1 MNDQING
8 HEPAPQAE
16 ALEFS
21 VTADAT
27 GLVEVRM
34 TSNMDFIIRTYIGL
48 GDFIRRHLNPTPD
61 LPKFFNDMAGIAT
74 ALERLAEE
82 KKALAAAA
90 AAANDPEVQPPPEAA

>member
-8 HEPAPQAE
+8 HEPQAE
-16 ALEFS
+16 AEVMEFS
-21 VTADAT
+21 VTADQT

-74 ALERLAEE
+74 ALDRLAAE
-82 KKALAAAA
+82 KAANA

>member
-34 TSNMDFIIRTYIGL
+34 TRNMDFVIRTYIGL
-48 GDFIRRHLNPTPD
+48 GDFIRRHLQPTPD
-61 LPKFFNDMAGIAT
+61 LPKFFNDLSGIAT
-74 ALERLAEE
+74 ALERFAEE
-82 KKALAAAA
+82 KKALAAA

>member
-8 HEPAPQAE
+8 HEPTPQAE

-21 VTADAT
+21 VTADAN

-34 TSNMDFIIRTYIGL
+34 TRDMDFVIRTYIGL

-74 ALERLAEE
+74 ALERFAEE
-82 KKALAAAA
+82 KKALAAA

>member
-16 ALEFS
+16 VKEFS
-21 VTADAT
+21 VTADAN

-34 TSNMDFIIRTYIGL
+34 TRDMDFIMRTYLGL
-48 GDFIRRHLNPTPD
+48 GDLIRRHLQPTPD
-61 LPKFFNDMAGIAT
+61 LPKFFNDLSGIAT

-82 KKALAAAA
+82 RAA

>member
-8 HEPAPQAE
+8 HEPAPE
-16 ALEFS
+16 VKEFS
-21 VTADAT
+21 VTADAN

-34 TSNMDFIIRTYIGL
+34 TSDMDFIMRTYIGL

-61 LPKFFNDMAGIAT
+61 LPKFFEDMAGIAT

-82 KKALAAAA
+82 RAAAKV
-90 AAANDPEVQPPPEAA
+90 AANDPEVQPPPEAA

>member
-8 HEPAPQAE
+8 HEPTPEAE
-16 ALEFS
+16 VMEFS

-34 TSNMDFIIRTYIGL
+34 TRNMDFIMRTYIGL
-48 GDFIRRHLNPTPD
+48 GDLIRRHLQPTPD

-74 ALERLAEE
+74 ALERFAEE
-82 KKALAAAA
+82 RA
-90 AAANDPEVQPPPEAA
+90 AAANDHEVQPPPEAA

>member
-8 HEPAPQAE
+8 HEPTPQAE

-21 VTADAT
+21 VTADAN

-34 TSNMDFIIRTYIGL
+34 TSNMDFIMRTYIGL
-48 GDFIRRHLNPTPD
+48 GDFIRRHLQPTPD
-61 LPKFFNDMAGIAT
+61 LPKFFNDLSGIAT

-82 KKALAAAA
+82 RAAAKA
-90 AAANDPEVQPPPEAA
+90 TATNDSEVQPPPEAA

>member
-8 HEPAPQAE
+8 HEPAPE
-16 ALEFS
+16 VKEFS
-21 VTADAT
+21 VTADAN

-34 TSNMDFIIRTYIGL
+34 TSDMDFIMRTYIGL

-61 LPKFFNDMAGIAT
+61 LPKFFEDMAGIAT
-74 ALERLAEE
+74 ALERFAEE
-82 KKALAAAA
+82 KKAL